1 MVVNPNAFR
10 VISGFF
16 VFAFGAFVALPTSN
30 LLFRLSPD
38 SGGAKTLITWS
49 LSGPIRDSYAISIGS
64 WGGIGNY
71 FDGAFNSSYFTS
83 STAETFAVAGAGSFN
98 NLTTTSS
105 AQLSQILMG
114 TDGSSRF
121 LALSWEENGLGGD
134 MSTNT
139 GNQVCYTLGTDS
151 YVINVPFTAFN
162 PGTYTSS
169 DIRFEGGMNYTT
181 NVVPKPSALSVLAVG
196 FGALACFHR
205 RALPER

>member
-1 MVVNPNAFR
+1 MRKFMVVDPNAFR

-38 SGGAKTLITWS
+38 RGGAKTLITWS

-121 LALSWEENGLGGD
+121 LALSWEENGLGGACLPIPEIKSATLLAQTL
-134 MSTNT
+134 MSSTFRSRR
-139 GNQVCYTLGTDS
+139 L
-151 YVINVPFTAFN
+151 
-162 PGTYTSS
+162 
-169 DIRFEGGMNYTT
+169 IRELT
-181 NVVPKPSALSVLAVG
+181 PPQISALRVA
-196 FGALACFHR
+196 
-205 RALPER
+205 